1 MLRGSNGDPI
11 IVPARISAHLSLHS
25 ASAPFQSA
33 AGEGGSS
40 CSGGSMKAAR
50 TLALYGGV
58 LSCLHDTLAHS
69 DVDDIPEVGIGAVHP
84 VCDSLSSLSSLS
96 SHCNSSDEQ
105 VQQEL
110 INGLESNEQV
120 TRKYS
125 PALNMA
131 GYGNGSIWLY
141 SESRPCPW
149 ADSWRWTSPRR
160 CVLHRLETSW
170 VLCIRRKTCGMLLAF
185 CEHARMQPW
194 KDSYEAQLF
203 RTGGPPNYAIS
214 RGCSRTPMLLG
225 LHELQL

>member
-84 VCDSLSSLSSLS
+84 VCDSLSS
-96 SHCNSSDEQ
+96 
-105 VQQEL
+105 
-110 INGLESNEQV
+110 